1 MTQNLFNNIKQ
12 KYEALKTN
20 RQRYLPRWEEVAKY
34 VGIKV
39 EPGRMDSGTDDKS
52 KDLDWYTEDPTACI
66 SVQQAADYS
75 KGIVWGTGDNV
86 FSLEPSKELL
96 DIEDKSVVSDWFEY
110 AGKSVLEQMNHS
122 EAGLNAALSAY
133 FYDIHG
139 FGTAAVGVFKNSSYG
154 SGYDTNALIFR
165 AYGVDSLLI
174 DEGKNGLVETVIN
187 IYSWRVNRL
196 VSEFCDK
203 KDGFDKAMFE
213 KLPDKVKNAYHAKNY
228 NDEFKIIQAII
239 PRADFVPGAL
249 GKKGCRYIGYWF
261 EEADSRFFYSEDYHD
276 RPIAVGRAE
285 KIRGEVYGRA
295 SGTMLLSTIRCINAA
310 VSKLMMILEKMEDP
324 ALGVFS
330 SALFGDDIIDTSA
343 GSTTVLN
350 AALLDGKQPIFKMQD
365 IGDPTGI
372 VNFLLPYLNEK
383 VATAFKIDT
392 LLDFA
397 SKSSMTA
404 TESLQRFSIRGK
416 SLSGMITQQKT
427 ELAEPLIRRA
437 VSLCWDMGLLGVKNA
452 NDEEKKNLT
461 NTGRAN
467 RIIPESVLKLQ
478 KAGIPWYKIK
488 FNNELDKLTK
498 TERIDD
504 ILRLINIITALIA
517 VYPQIAIA
525 VNWHKLL
532 LEVCEALG
540 FGALIMDA
548 KTFKAQIEAQ
558 AQQQAALM
566 QAQLSNANAQAN
578 KDNAAALKEIGSN
591 EQTA

>member
-1 MTQNLFNNIKQ
+1 MTEDLFQNIKT
-12 KYEALKTN
+12 KYESLKAN
-20 RQRYLPRWEEVAKY
+20 RQKYLPRWEEVAKY

-39 EPGRMDSGTDDKS
+39 DPRRMDNSSEDKS

-66 SVQQAADYS
+66 SVQQAADYA

-96 DIEDKSVVSDWFEY
+96 DIEDRSVVNDWFEY

-139 FGTAAVGVFKNSSYG
+139 FGTAAVGAFKNSAYG
-154 SGYDTNALIFR
+154 AGYDTNALIFR
-165 AYGVDSLLI
+165 AYGIDTLCI
-174 DEGKNGLVETVIN
+174 DEGKNGLIETVIN
-187 IYSWRVNRL
+187 VYSWRVNRL

-203 KDGFDKAMFE
+203 KEGFDRAMFE
-213 KLPDKVKNAYHAKNY
+213 QLPDKIKNAYNAKNF
-228 NDEFKIIQAII
+228 NNEFKIIQAVI

-261 EEADSRFFYSEDYHD
+261 EETDSRFFYTEDYRD

-285 KIRGEVYGRA
+285 KIRGEIYGRA

-310 VSKLMMILEKMEDP
+310 VSKLMMILEKMENP
-324 ALGVFS
+324 ALGIFS
-330 SALFGDDIIDTSA
+330 SALFGDDVIDTSA
-343 GSTTVLN
+343 GSTNVLN

-372 VNFLLPYLNEK
+372 INFLLPYLNEK

-427 ELAEPLIRRA
+427 ELAEPLIRRC
-437 VSLCWDMGLLGVKNA
+437 VSLCWDMGLLGIKNPNKDNA
-452 NDEEKKNLT
+452 QHLIER
-461 NTGRAN
+461 GRVN
-467 RIIPESVLKLQ
+467 RIIPEAVLKLQ
-478 KAGIPWYKIK
+478 KAGVPWFKIK

-504 ILRLINIITALIA
+504 ILRLLNIVTSLIA
-517 VYPQIAIA
+517 VYPQISIA
-525 VNWHKLL
+525 VNWYKLL
-532 LEVCEALG
+532 LEVSEALG
-540 FGALIMDA
+540 FSSLIMDA

-558 AQQQAALM
+558 AQQQAAIM
-566 QAQLSNANAQAN
+566 QAQISNANAKTN
-578 KDNAAALKEIGSN
+578 KDNAQALKEISFN
-591 EQTA
+591 EQAS